1 MGSNNTNRCL
11 YSHRRYYLPSTF
23 GFLFFFNF
31 KNHFCCLENL
41 SDSSSSSYD
50 VKAQQL
56 GNSAKS
62 SPSPP
67 TSSVPIMFKK
77 NFKTPLHDPHCGS
90 VPNAALVPQTDIQPR
105 YQQRRRRNS
114 SSSNTGTRRPG
125 RISMYFILDK
135 DYH

>member
-1 MGSNNTNRCL
+1 MQKMLAFINVCIVIVPFHL
-11 YSHRRYYLPSTF
+11 
-23 GFLFFFNF
+23 
-31 KNHFCCLENL
+31 KNDFYLENL

-50 VKAQQL
+50 IKAQQL
-56 GNSAKS
+56 GSSAKS

-77 NFKTPLHDPHCGS
+77 TSKTPLHDHCGS

-114 SSSNTGTRRPG
+114 SSSSVGIRRPG
-125 RISMYFILDK
+125 GISI
-135 DYH
+135 H